1 MNLLLYWAPMEK
13 EMITRFTARIFVAL
27 TLMAGSGCSPSAEP
41 GGTRAAVANDSVH
54 RMVPSPPTTSGEGT
68 AAAFPDA
75 VEHASAALTFS
86 IIDAPNGTFGYDILS
101 DGKLLIHQTNL
112 PGQPGNDGCKTKA
125 DAEKLA
131 AFVMEKIKNGEMP
144 PTVSSTEL
152 QELRII
158 P

>member
-1 MNLLLYWAPMEK
+1 MDES
-13 EMITRFTARIFVAL
+13 TV
-27 TLMAGSGCSPSAEP
+27 G
-41 GGTRAAVANDSVH
+41 
-54 RMVPSPPTTSGEGT
+54 MVPSPPSTNGEGPI
-68 AAAFPDA
+68 AAFPEAD
-75 VEHASAALTFS
+75 EHTAAELTFA

-131 AFVMEKIKNGEMP
+131 AFVMEKIKKGEMP